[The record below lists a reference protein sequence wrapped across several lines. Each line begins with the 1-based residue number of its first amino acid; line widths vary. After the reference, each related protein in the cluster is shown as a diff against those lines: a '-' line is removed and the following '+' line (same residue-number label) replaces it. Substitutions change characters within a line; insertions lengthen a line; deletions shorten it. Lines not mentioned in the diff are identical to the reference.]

1 MISSLWQIE
10 NLAAWKRQSI
20 REEMAQ
26 IRLEASGTRPG
37 AARRWLG
44 TNLVKAG
51 LALEATGEFLR
62 RARPEACRPV
72 ALGMPRTWQ
81 G

>member
-1 MISSLWQIE
+1 MIGSPWQIE
-10 NLAAWKRQSI
+10 NLAALKRQSI
-20 REEMAQ
+20 RDEMAQ
-26 IRLEASGTRPG
+26 IRLEASVTRPG

-62 RARPEACRPV
+62 RTRPEACRP
-72 ALGMPRTWQ
+72 APLGMQQTRP